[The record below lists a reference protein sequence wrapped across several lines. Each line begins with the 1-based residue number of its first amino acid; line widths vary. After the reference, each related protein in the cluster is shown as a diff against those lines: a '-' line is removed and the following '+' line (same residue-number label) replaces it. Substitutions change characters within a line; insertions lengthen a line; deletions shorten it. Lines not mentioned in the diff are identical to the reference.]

1 MWGTAIAVNLGLFAL
16 VVSVV
21 VAEVPMWLRLA
32 FATLAAIFAVLAA
45 ALIDQ
50 VRVKPLRSLWRA
62 ARYLCWVPAVIF
74 AIGSLD
80 LGIVSGQETLAIVAM
95 VGVGAWNWIGLG
107 YREPKHA

>member
-1 MWGTAIAVNLGLFAL
+1 
-16 VVSVV
+16 
-21 VAEVPMWLRLA
+21 
-32 FATLAAIFAVLAA
+32 
-45 ALIDQ
+45 
-50 VRVKPLRSLWRA
+50 
-62 ARYLCWVPAVIF
+62 VIF